1 MDKQII
7 ISISREFGSGG
18 HAIADQI
25 AKEMELPLYDRSI
38 LDHIADEKG
47 IDKEYLEKFD
57 ESPKIPLVSRR
68 VRGHSNSMEENLA
81 EMQFEYLKKKADSG
95 ESFVVVGRCA
105 ETILKDQQGL
115 VSIFILGD
123 RLDKISRTEQT
134 YQLSEKEAV
143 AKINR
148 HDRKR
153 KYYHNRYSQYRWGDS
168 RSYDLCVNSSRLG
181 IRGTAKMLM
190 SYINTRMEAER

>member
-25 AKEMELPLYDRSI
+25 AKEIGLPLYDRSI
-38 LDHIADEKG
+38 LEDIANEKG

-57 ESPKIPLVSRR
+57 ERPKVPLVSRR

-81 EMQFEYLKKKADSG
+81 EMQFEYLKKKADNG

-105 ETILKDQQGL
+105 ETILKDQKGL
-115 VSIFILGD
+115 ISIFILGD
-123 RLDKISRTEQT
+123 RRDKISRVEQT

-168 RSYDLCVNSSRLG
+168 RSYDLCVNSSNLG

-190 SYINTRMEAER
+190 SYINTRLEAET

>member
-81 EMQFEYLKKKADSG
+81 EMQFEYLKKKADDG

-123 RLDKISRTEQT
+123 RCDKISRTEQT

-153 KYYHNRYSQYRWGDS
+153 KYYHNRYSQYHWGDS

-190 SYINTRMEAER
+190 SYINTRIEAER

>member
-25 AKEMELPLYDRSI
+25 AKEIGLPLYDRSI
-38 LDHIADEKG
+38 LEDIANEKG

-57 ESPKIPLVSRR
+57 ERPKVPLVSRR

-81 EMQFEYLKKKADSG
+81 EMQFEYLKKKADNG

-105 ETILKDQQGL
+105 ETILKDQKGL
-115 VSIFILGD
+115 ISIFILGD
-123 RLDKISRTEQT
+123 RRDKISRVEQT

-168 RSYDLCVNSSRLG
+168 RSYDLCVNSSSLG
-181 IRGTAKMLM
+181 IRGTTSMLM
-190 SYINTRMEAER
+190 SYINTRIEAET

>member
-1 MDKQII
+1 MGKQII

-25 AKEMELPLYDRSI
+25 AKELGIPLYDRAI
-38 LDHIADEKG
+38 LEDIAEEKG

-57 ESPKIPLVSRR
+57 ERPKIPVLSRR

-105 ETILKDQQGL
+105 ETVLKDKKGL
-115 VSIFILGD
+115 IPIFILGD
-123 RLDKISRTEQT
+123 RRDKVSRIVQR

-148 HDRKR
+148 HDWKR

-181 IRGTAKMLM
+181 IRGTANMLLT
-190 SYINTRMEAER
+190 YINMRSGELT

>member
-81 EMQFEYLKKKADSG
+81 EMQFEYLKKKADEG

>member
-25 AKEMELPLYDRSI
+25 AKEIGLPLYDRSI
-38 LDHIADEKG
+38 LEDIANEKG

-57 ESPKIPLVSRR
+57 ERPKVPLVSRR

-81 EMQFEYLKKKADSG
+81 EMQFEYLKKKADNG
-95 ESFVVVGRCA
+95 ESFVVIGRCA
-105 ETILKDQQGL
+105 ETILKDQKGL
-115 VSIFILGD
+115 ISIFILGD
-123 RLDKISRTEQT
+123 RRDKISRVEQT

-168 RSYDLCVNSSRLG
+168 RSYDLCVNSSSLG

-190 SYINTRMEAER
+190 SYINTRLEAET

>member
-81 EMQFEYLKKKADSG
+81 EMQFEYLKKKADAG

-115 VSIFILGD
+115 VSIFILAD
-123 RLDKISRTEQT
+123 RCDKISRTEQR

-190 SYINTRMEAER
+190 SYINTRIEAEQ

>member
-38 LDHIADEKG
+38 LEDIANEKG

-57 ESPKIPLVSRR
+57 ERPKVPLVSRR

-81 EMQFEYLKKKADSG
+81 EMQFEYLKKKAENG

-105 ETILKDQQGL
+105 ETILKDQKGL
-115 VSIFILGD
+115 ISIFVLAD
-123 RLDKISRTEQT
+123 RLDKISRVEQQ

-181 IRGTAKMLM
+181 IRGTAKMLRD
-190 SYINTRMEAER
+190 YLDTRIEAE

>member
-25 AKEMELPLYDRSI
+25 AKELELPLYDRSI

-81 EMQFEYLKKKADSG
+81 EMQFEYLKKKADDG

-190 SYINTRMEAER
+190 SYINTRIEAEQ

>member
-18 HAIADQI
+18 HAIADKI
-25 AKEMELPLYDRSI
+25 SKETGFPLYDRVI
-38 LDHIADEKG
+38 LEDIASEKG
-47 IDKEYLEKFD
+47 IDKEYLKKYD
-57 ESPKIPLVSRR
+57 ESPKIPVVSRR

-81 EMQFEYLKKKADSG
+81 EMQFEYLKKKADNG
-95 ESFVVVGRCA
+95 ESFIVVGRCA
-105 ETILKDQQGL
+105 ETILKDNEGL
-115 VSIFILGD
+115 IPIFVLADRRDKVS
-123 RLDKISRTEQT
+123 RVVQR

-181 IRGTAKMLM
+181 LRGTAEMLM
-190 SYINTRMEAER
+190 SYINARSRAEA

>member
-25 AKEMELPLYDRSI
+25 AKEIGLPLYDRSI
-38 LDHIADEKG
+38 LEDIANEKG

-57 ESPKIPLVSRR
+57 ERPKVPLVSRR

-81 EMQFEYLKKKADSG
+81 EMQFEYLKKKADNG

-105 ETILKDQQGL
+105 ETILKDQKGL
-115 VSIFILGD
+115 ISIFILGD
-123 RLDKISRTEQT
+123 RRDKISRVEQT

-168 RSYDLCVNSSRLG
+168 RSYDLCVNSSSLG

-190 SYINTRMEAER
+190 SYINTRLEAET

>member
-57 ESPKIPLVSRR
+57 ESPKIPLISRR

-81 EMQFEYLKKKADSG
+81 EMQFDYLKKKADDG

-123 RLDKISRTEQT
+123 RRDKISRTEQR

-181 IRGTAKMLM
+181 IRNTAKMLM

>member
-7 ISISREFGSGG
+7 VSISREFGSGG

-25 AKEMELPLYDRSI
+25 AKEMDLPLYDRVI
-38 LDHIADEKG
+38 LEDIASEKG
-47 IDKEYLEKFD
+47 LDKEYLQKFD
-57 ESPKIPLVSRR
+57 ERPKIPVLSRT

-105 ETILKDQQGL
+105 ETILKDKEGL
-115 VSIFILGD
+115 IPIFILGD
-123 RLDKISRTEQT
+123 RCDKVSRVEQR

-181 IRGTAKMLM
+181 IRGTAGMLM
-190 SYINTRMEAER
+190 SYIKTRIG